1 MTTQPPAAELGQYGA
16 EPRPMRVLLS
26 TDAVGGV
33 WDYALELAGGLA
45 AAGHAVRLAVL
56 GRPTADRLRRLP
68 ETVDVVTGDYRLEWM
83 AGADEDIDL
92 AGEWLARSA
101 REWDADVVHL
111 NQMAYSGHDFGAPT
125 LAVVHSD
132 VRSWYSEVRGM
143 AAPPEW
149 DVYAA
154 RVTEGL
160 RAADVVVVPSAYQAE
175 LTARHY
181 GRKADAVI
189 HNGIRPPAR
198 HRADRRAPVVVSVGR
213 AWDEAKG
220 MAVLDAAA
228 GLLGDSAP
236 EVHVI
241 GERAGPHSEVFIAR
255 HARALG
261 RLPREEVDVRLGRA
275 ALYVAASLYE
285 PFGLAPLEAAF
296 HQTALLLSDIGS
308 FRELWDGCA
317 LFVPARDASALAA
330 GIAELTADHA
340 RREALGHAARERAL
354 ERYTA
359 DSFVAAYLDLY
370 SAMRLQLEAKPSC
383 A

>member
-1 MTTQPPAAELGQYGA
+1 MTTRSPAPELERYAA
-16 EPRPMRVLLS
+16 EPRPPRVLLS

-33 WDYALELAGGLA
+33 WDYALELARGLA
-45 AAGHAVRLAVL
+45 GAGHAVRLAIL
-56 GRPTADRLRRLP
+56 GRPTADRLGGVP
-68 ETVDVVTGDYRLEWM
+68 ETVDVVTADYRLEWM
-83 AGADEDIDL
+83 PGADEDIDL

-101 REWDADVVHL
+101 REWEADVVHL

-125 LAVVHSD
+125 ISVVHSD
-132 VRSWYSEVRGM
+132 VRSWFSEVRGM
-143 AAPPEW
+143 AAPPDW

-154 RVTEGL
+154 RVTDGL
-160 RAADVVVVPSAYQAE
+160 RAADVVVAPSSYQAD

-181 GRKADAVI
+181 GRKVDAII
-189 HNGIRPPAR
+189 HNGLRPPASPR
-198 HRADRRAPVVVSVGR
+198 HGTRTPVAVSVGR

-228 GLLGDSAP
+228 GLLDDPAL

-241 GERAGPHSEVFIAR
+241 GDCGGLHGEVFDAR

-275 ALYVAASLYE
+275 ALYVGASLYE

-296 HQTALLLSDIGS
+296 HQTPLLLSDIGS

-317 LFVPARDASALAA
+317 LFFPAGDAAALAA
-330 GIAELTADHA
+330 GIVDLSADPA
-340 RREALGHAARERAL
+340 RREALGRAARDRAL

-359 DSFVAAYLDLY
+359 ASFVAAYLDLY
-370 SAMRLQLEAKPSC
+370 SSMRLQLEAKPSC